1 MEKNN
6 KNVILS
12 YDNTDNKISS
22 NNSKNIID
30 KFTLLLK
37 DYEKKEI
44 IIKKIE
50 RFIENEMPT
59 MIDKWE
65 KEEERNK
72 CYI

>member
-30 KFTLLLK
+30 NLH
-37 DYEKKEI
+37 Y
-44 IIKKIE
+44 
-50 RFIENEMPT
+50 
-59 MIDKWE
+59 
-65 KEEERNK
+65 
-72 CYI
+72 Y